1 MAVGTE
7 IVVLKVRRGSYSDF
21 IADKQKLSVGEP
33 CAVLTGDPSVPSG
46 KAFYVCFQAGD
57 VRRMVSIEDLEIML
71 ERGDFK
77 GDKGDDGDG
86 ISNVQVDSR
95 SHLIVTLTSG
105 KRIDAGYIL
114 EILEQI
120 NADEQKRIDAEKA
133 RAAAEAGRNSA
144 ETFRESAELY
154 RKEAEQARVAD
165 ENIRKLNET
174 EREDQETIRQANES
188 ERQQAEQTRIS
199 GENTRNTQWLNNI
212 KPAAEQAV
220 IDANTAADR
229 ADSVADTLTEKLE
242 AGAFKGE
249 KGDKG
254 DKGDSGITAPSAGM
268 FSLWLEQETGDLYAY
283 YPDGS
288 APPQFEFDAESGAL
302 YFVIDDGEG

>member
-1 MAVGTE
+1 MAITQ
-7 IVVLKVRRGSYSDF
+7 KVTFQMRRGDYDDF
-21 IADKQKLSVGEP
+21 EKDELSSGEP
-33 CAVLTGDPSVPSG
+33 AAVLRGDPDVPSG

-133 RAAAEAGRNSA
+133 RVAAESERNSA

-165 ENIRKLNET
+165 ENIRKSNEA
-174 EREDQETIRQANES
+174 ERIGNE
-188 ERQQAEQTRIS
+188 ATRIS
-199 GENTRNTQWLNNI
+199 NEADRQLEEQRRISSESARNTQWYSKV
-212 KPAAEQAV
+212 KPAAEQA
-220 IDANTAADR
+220 ILDANTAADE
-229 ADSVADTLTEKLE
+229 ANNITDILTDKLE
-242 AGAFKGE
+242 AGEFKGE

-254 DKGDSGITAPSAGM
+254 DKGDSGVMVPTSGM
-268 FSLWLEQETGDLYAY
+268 FSLWLDGETGDLYAE

-288 APPQFEFDAESGAL
+288 TPPQFEYDAESGNL
-302 YFVIDDGEG
+302 YFVTDDGGA

>member
-1 MAVGTE
+1 MAITQ
-7 IVVLKVRRGSYSDF
+7 KVTFQMRRGDYDDF
-21 IADKQKLSVGEP
+21 EKDELSSGEP
-33 CAVLTGDPSVPSG
+33 AAVLTGDPSVPSG

-77 GDKGDDGDG
+77 GDKGDTGDG

-120 NADEQKRIDAEKA
+120 NADEQKRIEAEKG
-133 RAAAEAGRNSA
+133 RVSAEAERNSA

-154 RKEAEQARVAD
+154 RKEAEQTRVAD
-165 ENIRKLNET
+165 ENIRKTNEDA
-174 EREDQETIRQANES
+174 REAQEAIRQSNEN
-188 ERQQAEQTRIS
+188 ERQRAEQGRIS
-199 GENTRNTQWLNNI
+199 GENTRNAQWFNDI
-212 KPAAEQAV
+212 KPAAEQAI
-220 IDANTAADR
+220 IDADLAAD
-229 ADSVADTLTEKLE
+229 AANNIADTLTDKLE
-242 AGAFKGE
+242 AGEFKGEKGE

-254 DKGDSGITAPSAGM
+254 DSGVMVPTSGM
-268 FSLWLEQETGDLYAY
+268 FSLWLEKETGNLYAE

-288 APPQFEFDAESGAL
+288 TPPQFEYDAESGDL
-302 YFVIDDGEG
+302 YFVTDDGGA

>member
-1 MAVGTE
+1 MAITQ
-7 IVVLKVRRGSYSDF
+7 KVTFQMRRGDF
-21 IADKQKLSVGEP
+21 EDFDKDELSSGEP
-33 CAVLTGDPSVPSG
+33 AAVLMGDPDVPSG

-77 GDKGDDGDG
+77 GDKGDTGDG

-120 NADEQKRIDAEKA
+120 NADEQKRIEAEKG
-133 RAAAEAGRNSA
+133 RVAAEAQRNSA

-154 RKEAEQARVAD
+154 RKEAEQTRVAD
-165 ENIRKLNET
+165 ENTRKANEDA
-174 EREDQETIRQANES
+174 REAQEAIRQSSEN
-188 ERQQAEQTRIS
+188 ERQQAEQARIS
-199 GENTRNTQWLNNI
+199 SESARNTQWLNNI

>member
-1 MAVGTE
+1 MAITQ
-7 IVVLKVRRGSYSDF
+7 KVTFQMRRGAYEDF
-21 IADKQKLSVGEP
+21 DKDELSSGEP
-33 CAVLTGDPSVPSG
+33 AAVLRGDPDVPSG
-46 KAFYVCFQAGD
+46 KAFYVCFEAGD

-77 GDKGDDGDG
+77 GDKGDTGDG

-120 NADEQKRIDAEKA
+120 NADEQKRIEAEKG
-133 RAAAEAGRNSA
+133 RVAAESGRNSA

-154 RKEAEQARVAD
+154 RKEAEQTRVAD
-165 ENIRKLNET
+165 ENTRKTNEDA
-174 EREDQETIRQANES
+174 REAQEAIRQSNED
-188 ERQQAEQTRIS
+188 ERQRGEQARIS
-199 GENTRNTQWLNNI
+199 SESARNTQWFNNI
-212 KPAAEQAV
+212 KPAAEQA
-220 IDANTAADR
+220 ILDANLAADR
-229 ADSVADTLTEKLE
+229 ADSVADTLTDKLE
-242 AGAFKGE
+242 AGEFKGE

-254 DKGDSGITAPSAGM
+254 DKGDSGVMVPTSGM
-268 FSLWLEQETGDLYAY
+268 FSLWLDGETGDLYAE

-288 APPQFEFDAESGAL
+288 TPPQFEYDAESGNL
-302 YFVIDDGEG
+302 YFVTDDGGA